1 MRALCKQLDNG
12 IVYLTARDEG
22 RGKTAVEELKKEN
35 LNPRFHQLDINDQG
49 SITRLRDHLVKEHG
63 GLDILVNN
71 AAIAFKVRK
80 ISKESLQ
87 SVEV

>member
-12 IVYLTARDEG
+12 IVYLTARDEE

-35 LNPRFHQLDINDQG
+35 LNPRFHQLDINDQE

-71 AAIAFKVRK
+71 AGIAFKV
-80 ISKESLQ
+80 SQSL
-87 SVEV
+87 S